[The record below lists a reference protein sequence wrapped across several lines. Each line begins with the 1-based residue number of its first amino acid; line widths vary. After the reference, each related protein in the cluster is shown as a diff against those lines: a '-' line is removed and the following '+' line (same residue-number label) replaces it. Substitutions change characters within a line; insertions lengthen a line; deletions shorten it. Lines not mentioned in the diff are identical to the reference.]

1 MTDRDQSK
9 KIDPDNDMPENI
21 KRDPNRDLSHVPGS
35 FNPGNQAGKG
45 RDVEEDK
52 TRHPDDRVKDV
63 TSATTD
69 AVTATAN
76 SFGRALRRTIETQPY
91 TAVLIGV
98 GIGWLLGRIHRP
110 F

>member
-1 MTDRDQSK
+1 
-9 KIDPDNDMPENI
+9 MPE
-21 KRDPNRDLSHVPGS
+21 DS
-35 FNPGNQAGKG
+35 
-45 RDVEEDK
+45 VERALGDAKENARNVAK
-52 TRHPDDRVKDV
+52 EARGALKDV

-76 SFGRALRRTIETQPY
+76 SFERVLRRTIETQPY